1 MAGAAIGKL
10 PVASLNGGR
19 CGVLPNACPL
29 FLFRHS
35 AKSGGD
41 LSKPGSAGVATVV
54 KCIRGDA
61 AGSKLK
67 RVCAAGG
74 RQGRRRATAGR
85 RVFKGAHRFILLAI
99 CTWRFNPRQD
109 QGGLR

>member
-35 AKSGGD
+35 GGVSGGD

-74 RQGRRRATAGR
+74 RQGRRRA
-85 RVFKGAHRFILLAI
+85 HRFILLAICTI